1 MIKAL
6 NEILF
11 CKNQK
16 EEKSNLHFYI
26 IHIHTQTFIYIH
38 KHTCLI
44 SDDAEKLKMNLS
56 R

>member
-26 IHIHTQTFIYIH
+26 IHIHTHLYTYTN
-38 KHTCLI
+38 TCLI